1 MELMMPREEWEV
13 NWKRAI
19 EYIGILEKR
28 VVELGNE
35 VKQLETE
42 ETEKKRLTELWARG
56 EIEN

>member
-42 ETEKKRLTELWARG
+42 ET
-56 EIEN
+56 